1 MKRSRTTARVT
12 RGRRALALALGGF
25 ALLAM
30 AVIGGAELLRPPARP
45 APIADRPIA
54 FELIDQDG
62 RTVTPQNFSDKWLLV
77 YFGYTHCPDACP
89 TALNDIAEALD
100 RLGARRAKV
109 QPLFVTLDPER
120 DTLDVLKPYTETF
133 QAGIV
138 GLTGAPERI
147 DALAKAYQV
156 EYRREPGRA
165 AGYELDHSSLILLID
180 PAGRAV
186 ARFTHETTPETLQA
200 KLAQLVS

>member
-1 MKRSRTTARVT
+1 MTRARHAATVA
-12 RGRRALALALGGF
+12 RGRRRLALALGGF
-25 ALLAM
+25 ALLA
-30 AVIGGAELLRPPARP
+30 AFAIGAAEFLRPAPPAR
-45 APIADRPIA
+45 IA
-54 FELIDQDG
+54 FELTDQEG
-62 RTVTPQNFSDKWLLV
+62 RTVTPASFSDKWLLV

-89 TALNDIAEALD
+89 TALNDIADALD

-120 DTLDVLKPYTETF
+120 DTLDVLKPYTATF

-138 GLTGAPERI
+138 GLTGAPERVA
-147 DALAKAYQV
+147 ALAKAYRV

-165 AGYELDHSSLILLID
+165 GAYDLDHSSVIVLVD

-186 ARFTHETTPETLQA
+186 ARFTHETPPETIQA
-200 KLAQLVS
+200 KLAQLVT

>member
-1 MKRSRTTARVT
+1 MSRRTAVVA
-12 RGRRALALALGGF
+12 RGQRRLASALGGF
-25 ALLAM
+25 TLLAF
-30 AVIGGAELLRPPARP
+30 AAIGGAELLRPSRA
-45 APIADRPIA
+45 APIA

-62 RTVTPQNFSDKWLLV
+62 RAVTPASFGDKWLLV

-100 RLGARRAKV
+100 RLGARRARV

-120 DTLDVLKPYTETF
+120 DTLDVLKPYTATF

-147 DALAKAYQV
+147 AALAKAYHV
-156 EYRREPGRA
+156 EYRREPARVS
-165 AGYELDHSSLILLID
+165 GYDLDHSSVIFLID

-186 ARFTHETTPETLQA
+186 ARFSHETPPEAIQA
-200 KLAQLVS
+200 KLAQLLS

>member
-1 MKRSRTTARVT
+1 MKRSRSNATVT
-12 RGRRALALALGGF
+12 RGRRRLALALAGF
-25 ALLAM
+25 AALAA
-30 AVIGGAELLRPPARP
+30 AVIGGSERLRPTARP
-45 APIADRPIA
+45 APIA

-62 RTVTPQNFSDKWLLV
+62 RAVTPASFSDKWLLV

-120 DTLDVLKPYTETF
+120 DTLDVLKPYTATF

-138 GLTGAPERI
+138 GLTGAPEHI
-147 DALAKAYQV
+147 AALAKAYQV

-165 AGYELDHSSLILLID
+165 GGYDLDHSSTMVLVD

-186 ARFTHETTPETLQA
+186 ARFSHETPPAAIQA
-200 KLAQLVS
+200 KLAQVVS

>member
-1 MKRSRTTARVT
+1 MTRRRSSARVA
-12 RGRRALALALGGF
+12 RGRRSLVVALGGF
-25 ALLAM
+25 AVLA
-30 AVIGGAELLRPPARP
+30 AGVIGGAELLRAPARP
-45 APIADRPIA
+45 AAIA

-62 RTVTPQNFSDKWLLV
+62 RAVTPASFGDKWLLV

-89 TALNDIAEALD
+89 TALSEIAEALD
-100 RLGARRAKV
+100 RLGARRDKV

-120 DTLDVLKPYTETF
+120 DTLDVLKPYTATF

-147 DALAKAYQV
+147 AALAKAYQI
-156 EYRREPGRA
+156 EYRREPSRA
-165 AGYELDHSSLILLID
+165 TGYELDHSSIIVLID
-180 PAGRAV
+180 PTGRAA
-186 ARFTHETTPETLQA
+186 ARFTHETPSDTIQA